1 MKPIDLHSTYWIV
14 FHIDFVFLSRL
25 EKVASVR
32 RSQVFSAL
40 AEVRAVLA
48 VQLGVVAAA
57 VGAEVAVVVVLV
69 AYSGRVHTAVVPT
82 AETPSRALLA
92 NRRNANHRQKRRLM

>member
-14 FHIDFVFLSRL
+14 FHIDFVFLSRP
-25 EKVASVR
+25 EEGAAASVQ

-69 AYSGRVHTAVVPT
+69 AHSGRVHTAVVPT
-82 AETPSRALLA
+82 AETPSRA
-92 NRRNANHRQKRRLM
+92 